1 MKKPL
6 FTLLLLAFLI
16 GLAASPALAQSWV
29 TYDSEKFDI
38 QFAVPDYWST
48 DVDGD
53 LLVSEGDGV
62 VFVLTAVKEGS
73 ISTEELF
80 FIQVDNLDMDSEIE
94 YEEVEMRG
102 GMLGIIGSGAGT
114 IEGQVVGVILL
125 AATFDENNYLA
136 YIFATPESFEAQEGV
151 MVDVLTS
158 LAPYGWI
165 DQ

>member
-1 MKKPL
+1 
-6 FTLLLLAFLI
+6 
-16 GLAASPALAQSWV
+16 LAQSWV

>member
-1 MKKPL
+1 MKKLP
-6 FTLLLLAFLI
+6 FVLLIVAFLI
-16 GLAASPALAQSWV
+16 GLSASPALAQEWV
-29 TYDSEKFDI
+29 AYDSEEFDI
-38 QFAVPDYWST
+38 QFAVPDTWST
-48 DVDGD
+48 EVDGD
-53 LLVSEGDGV
+53 LLISEGDGV

-125 AATFDENNYLA
+125 AATYDENNYLA
-136 YIFATPESFEAQEGV
+136 YVFATPESFEYHEDV
-151 MVDVLTS
+151 MVNVLTS

>member
-1 MKKPL
+1 
-6 FTLLLLAFLI
+6 
-16 GLAASPALAQSWV
+16 
-29 TYDSEKFDI
+29 
-38 QFAVPDYWST
+38 
-48 DVDGD
+48 
-53 LLVSEGDGV
+53 
-62 VFVLTAVKEGS
+62 
-73 ISTEELF
+73 
-80 FIQVDNLDMDSEIE
+80 MDSEIE

-136 YIFATPESFEAQEGV
+136 YISATPESFEAQEGV